1 MLSAQGSCQS
11 WRRGKIPPYPS
22 CGYYS
27 RRPHWGFSSH
37 TAIFCE
43 MEKHSEDYY
52 ATGQR
57 WRAESIWMMSRII
70 MLPARN
76 CHLHSHFQKNK
87 SQLESSRED
96 SNGVSQVLKNK
107 LSWFCHSC
115 QLCWEFKNLI
125 VNHQRNELRPP
136 KHAWKYMVVF
146 LKVVPPLYIREMLT
160 TVACIECLTFVFK
173 LSHFG

>member
-1 MLSAQGSCQS
+1 MMQ
-11 WRRGKIPPYPS
+11 WRTCFLLQWRKLKLILN
-22 CGYYS
+22 S

-37 TAIFCE
+37 TALFCE

-76 CHLHSHFQKNK
+76 CHLHTV
-87 SQLESSRED
+87 LSRRVKA
-96 SNGVSQVLKNK
+96 SWRVSQVLKNK

-115 QLCWEFKNLI
+115 QLCWELKNLI

-136 KHAWKYMVVF
+136 KHAWKYMVVV
-146 LKVVPPLYIREMLT
+146 LEVVPPLYIREMLT